1 MMFEGHVVGYVVSEL
16 IGRAS
21 DGDSCPVPKCRFL
34 AHDPLHQKN
43 KCEARGITALSCGG
57 PGSMATGG
65 SSSSST
71 VILTGG
77 SDGMIKQWEVIKQ
90 HERGSVSTDKES
102 AGGNVGGG
110 GGGESKSSW
119 KLQHWPLLPNQRM
132 KGRAHIFQG
141 HDNSPI
147 TALVSGE
154 DGSPKI
160 LSAGA
165 DGSLRVW
172 DASKGEIY
180 RMDGFETVSSICLDR
195 EILVTDGMGEYVCVH
210 DFDVTDEDVGG
221 EFDLDLDW

>member
-1 MMFEGHVVGYVVSEL
+1 MTS
-16 IGRAS
+16 
-21 DGDSCPVPKCRFL
+21 
-34 AHDPLHQKN
+34 
-43 KCEARGITALSCGG
+43 GG
-57 PGSMATGG
+57 GG

-77 SDGMIKQWEVIKQ
+77 ADGMIKQWEVIKQ
-90 HERGSVSTDKES
+90 NERSSVSTEEAN
-102 AGGNVGGG
+102 AGNDEAEV
-110 GGGESKSSW
+110 ESKSSW

-154 DGSPKI
+154 DGAPKI

-172 DASKGEIY
+172 DASKGEMY